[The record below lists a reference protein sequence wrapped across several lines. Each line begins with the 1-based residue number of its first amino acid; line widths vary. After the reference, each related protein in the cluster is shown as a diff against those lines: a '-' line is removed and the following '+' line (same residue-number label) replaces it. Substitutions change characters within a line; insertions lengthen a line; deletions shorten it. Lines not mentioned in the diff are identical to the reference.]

1 MGGLTLDEHMMRRGL
16 EIHAKANER
25 ERPTDAAK
33 RLRRAIRE
41 KRAARPTKKPV
52 DQIIR
57 DELRQKKRE
66 ARAERRRAR
75 GLDDD
80 DASSVSSF
88 ASVASSSAASSC
100 SFVPSEAA
108 GPRRGGT
115 ARRSHDDL
123 DGYMDARR
131 GLASQGGASRS
142 NRGSKDDLELRRRG
156 EGGGG
161 AILPALVGAR
171 EAARAT
177 AAAAAGMLGGRRRRR
192 RRASGK
198 EVVLADAHAR
208 EAADGLG
215 LSQSQLKTLRAAF
228 EAIDLD
234 GSGSIEAEELL
245 ARVGEAKSPITDAL
259 FELIDVDGNGRV
271 SFEEFVGVLATY
283 CMYTQDDILQF
294 VFRIFDKD
302 GSGAL
307 NETEF
312 IALAAAVNRGQPA
325 FPGNFKSALAQFDV
339 NDDGVIDFAEFRALH
354 KQFPLILYPAF
365 RLQDAMQAA
374 TLGRAQWKKILEAYV
389 RQQRDDAWSSAHFGK
404 KRDPL
409 WYEKG
414 FVRDVR
420 RSLGLVHTGR
430 VDVGYVDS
438 QRPRKQAIKEERSAA
453 PATATAPGTATLPA
467 VAVR

>member
-1 MGGLTLDEHMMRRGL
+1 MEQGLDPSQMFYDKAEARFVELGTPGSGSSMTKLPPNAKLPPLGNDASGAL
-16 EIHAKANER
+16 SGASSFDVNGPVKEISEKDRAERKKAEVKAQKAEAKAQKAE
-25 ERPTDAAK
+25 AK
-33 RLRRAIRE
+33 AQRAEAKVQKAEAEAKAKADDEDDE
-41 KRAARPTKKPV
+41 KQR
-52 DQIIR
+52 
-57 DELRQKKRE
+57 KKRE
-66 ARAERRRAR
+66 RR
-75 GLDDD
+75 
-80 DASSVSSF
+80 
-88 ASVASSSAASSC
+88 
-100 SFVPSEAA
+100 
-108 GPRRGGT
+108 
-115 ARRSHDDL
+115 
-123 DGYMDARR
+123 
-131 GLASQGGASRS
+131 
-142 NRGSKDDLELRRRG
+142 K
-156 EGGGG
+156 
-161 AILPALVGAR
+161 AR
-171 EAARAT
+171 EQKKQSNVFTRWWKRNMEYEEVPLSMPAA
-177 AAAAAGMLGGRRRRR
+177 
-192 RRASGK
+192 K
-198 EVVLADAHAR
+198 LAVK
-208 EAADGLG
+208 GLG
-215 LSQSQLKTLRAAF
+215 LSNKQLLNMREKF
-228 EAIDLD
+228 DEIDLD
-234 GSGSIEAEELL
+234 GSGELNVEELL
-245 ARVGEAKSPITDAL
+245 EYMEEKANPITDAL
-259 FELIDVDGNGRV
+259 FKLIDVDGDGNI
-271 SFEEFVGVLATY
+271 SFDEVVAVQTTY

-453 PATATAPGTATLPA
+453 PATATAAGTATLPA